1 MFNLETRG
9 FRETLDQLKDI
20 DPELRKELFAK
31 LRKSA
36 KNLQDEARDYV
47 DSEGLSGW
55 KGWRGGYD
63 AGAIGKGIKIT
74 RAKRRKRGTIQSN
87 VIGVENTTA
96 AGVIWE
102 LAGRRSNGAPP
113 RPGINPRTGHSYG
126 NGVGFVQ
133 AIRSKSQKRASRIVW
148 GAWDS
153 KSGFHI
159 DSERDEL
166 EKAIERATRKIE
178 SRLGVQ

>member
-9 FRETLDQLKDI
+9 FRQTLDQLKDI
-20 DPELRKELFAK
+20 DPALRKELFTK

-36 KNLQDEARDYV
+36 KDLQTEAKGYV
-47 DSEGLSGW
+47 DSQGLSGW
-55 KGWRGGYD
+55 KNWRGGYD
-63 AGAIGKGIKIT
+63 PGTITGGIKIT
-74 RAKRRKRGTIQSN
+74 RAKRRKRGTIVSN

-102 LAGRRSNGAPP
+102 LAGRRSNGKQPQT
-113 RPGINPRTGHSYG
+113 GINPKTGHSYG

-133 AIRSKSQKRASRIVW
+133 AIRNKSGQRASRIVW

-153 KSGFHI
+153 RSGFHI
-159 DSERDEL
+159 DKERDEL

-178 SRLGVQ
+178 SQLGVQ